1 MRSRTL
7 FASVAVASM
16 LGAALLVAP
25 VSAVTIPRTC
35 GTVTHNGKRYLI
47 RTHQLSCSKGK
58 PYATRY
64 LRTRRAPEGW
74 RCTRYD
80 PRETK
85 IRFVCRR
92 RDRDFLA
99 IRK

>member
-1 MRSRTL
+1 MRFRAL
-7 FASVAVASM
+7 SVSVLATSLLGTAV
-16 LGAALLVAP
+16 LVAP
-25 VSAVTIPRTC
+25 ASAVVVPRTC
-35 GTVTHNGKRYLI
+35 GTVTHDGKRYII

-58 PYATRY
+58 PWATRY
-64 LRTRRAPEGW
+64 LRTRRAPDGW

-85 IRFVCRR
+85 IRFTCRR
-92 RDRDFLA
+92 GERQFFA